1 MSGEEE
7 LWTLDQAIEFVA
19 YGDVKRARK
28 APKHIPE
35 RDWRSETI
43 IAWWSPVIVAAAQT
57 LRDMLQDGVV
67 VPIERDRPVKTDRW
81 AGERLRQLAPDE
93 PTAFGSFV
101 KAMQRSFGTMRIP
114 AGELMAALSEPAP
127 VAAPDAPAK
136 VTPAE
141 AVEPAGVSRLGGQA
155 WATAMLKEI
164 RPNGLDKED
173 TYPVLR
179 RELGGKGRW
188 IGDATLKRALSDA
201 GMSRRKRRSEP
212 KVSQKLNR
220 RRTKTN

>member
-1 MSGEEE
+1 MEPRDRRRRPD
-7 LWTLDQAIEFVA
+7 LW
-19 YGDVKRARK
+19 
-28 APKHIPE
+28 
-35 RDWRSETI
+35 
-43 IAWWSPVIVAAAQT
+43 
-57 LRDMLQDGVV
+57 DMLQDGVV

-127 VAAPDAPAK
+127 VGAGRPAK
-136 VTPAE
+136 VTPVE

-164 RPNGLDKED
+164 CPERVGQGRHVPRAAARAWGEGQVD
-173 TYPVLR
+173 R
-179 RELGGKGRW
+179 RRHPEAR
-188 IGDATLKRALSDA
+188 SQ
-201 GMSRRKRRSEP
+201 RRRDEP
-212 KVSQKLNR
+212 KEAPK
-220 RRTKTN
+220 